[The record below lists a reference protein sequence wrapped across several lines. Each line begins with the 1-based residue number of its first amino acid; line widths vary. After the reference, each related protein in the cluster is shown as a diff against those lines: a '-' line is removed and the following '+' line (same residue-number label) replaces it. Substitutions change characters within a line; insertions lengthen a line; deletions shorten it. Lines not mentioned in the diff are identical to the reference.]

1 MIQNTPV
8 SKGKLTSY
16 TFDTQSGSNL
26 DQINFQFNPTSIE
39 EKRGV
44 AYNFSEG
51 QGQVLPLAQY
61 GRVEPTELTFDLF
74 LFDHKGVKDRMN
86 ALRYT
91 TQPRQITRKFEYYS
105 QSQPH
110 RYTLNLSGYG
120 IFNGVVRSVS
130 FRTDMYHRNTMEPI
144 RVTARMNFVVVH
156 RNHSADLTMIRSQG
170 NYDR

>member
-8 SKGKLTSY
+8 SKGRLTSY
-16 TFDTQSGSNL
+16 TFDTQM
-26 DQINFQFNPTSIE
+26 DYFDEIIFQFNPTSIE

-61 GRVEPTELTFDLF
+61 GRIEPTELTFDLF

-91 TQPRQITRKFEYYS
+91 TQPRQTSTRFEYYS

-110 RYTLNLSGYG
+110 RYVLNLASYG
-120 IFNGVVRSVS
+120 IFNGVVRSVN
-130 FRTDMYHRNTMEPI
+130 FRTDMYHRQTMEPI
-144 RVTARMNFVVVH
+144 KVTARMNFVVVS
-156 RNHSADLTMIRSQG
+156 RNAVADISMIRNQSS
-170 NYDR
+170 